1 MKPIK
6 FNMFLSHRSPE
17 VHKQRKYNTVFT
29 LRRNTYNTRQR
40 SKGVELRDFLEASK
54 HPQQPTRDPPKLS
67 YNKANTPISPPLL
80 VRNLFYSY
88 PIQKV
93 MKNEGDKGSE
103 KIRAKVIRFRIIHN
117 KKDLFIYLFDSNHLT
132 SVDGI

>member
-1 MKPIK
+1 
-6 FNMFLSHRSPE
+6 
-17 VHKQRKYNTVFT
+17 
-29 LRRNTYNTRQR
+29 
-40 SKGVELRDFLEASK
+40 
-54 HPQQPTRDPPKLS
+54 
-67 YNKANTPISPPLL
+67 
-80 VRNLFYSY
+80 
-88 PIQKV
+88 